1 MDCFQ
6 ERTVT
11 ANTLERLFERVDFN
25 DFDFLPTNFD
35 NILVEWP
42 PISFLNNYFIFFDLL
57 CFSII
62 DASKFWLRFI
72 TRNALIIAILIFL
85 ALIGKMVFQLK
96 MFLLDIV
103 IDLLR

>member
-42 PISFLNNYFIFFDLL
+42 PISFLNNFFIFSDHL

-62 DASKFWLRFI
+62 YASKFWLRFI